1 MERSQAQMGTV
12 LVTGG
17 SGFLGGWCLVE
28 LLRRG
33 YRVRTTVRDLSREP
47 EVRAMLA
54 SEVDA
59 GDRLSVVA
67 GDLRRDDGW
76 EQAVEGCDCILHV
89 ASPFPPAQP
98 KDPDELI
105 VPAREGTLRV
115 LGAGLEAGVSRVV
128 VTSSVAAIRNGGVEL
143 PSAPLTEEDWTD
155 PANLNLTPYT
165 RSKTIAERSAWEL
178 VRERGEVEKL
188 AVVNPGAILGPVLSD
203 DRSYS
208 LEAIERLLK
217 GMPGVPRIGFSFV
230 DVRDVADLHVTADER
245 SRGRRRALHRG
256 GAVPVDVGGR
266 RGPARPSRRGS
277 REGTQAHRAEPDR
290 ARDGDLRSGDPLC
303 GGRSRQEGGAVEREG
318 QGPSRV
324 VASPGR
330 GDDRRLRAEPDARG
344 RGRSHGR
351 AAGRGARRVTGAQSR
366 FARGAVAAAPSRPSM
381 RKADGGCE
389 NRCITER
396 YQRPGWFTKHIF
408 NRAVA
413 GLTRVGVS
421 VAGSRVLEIRGR
433 KTGQPRR
440 TPVNLLTLE
449 GARYLV
455 APRGHTQWVRNL
467 RAQGEG
473 RLLLGRRAEQFTASE
488 LADDD
493 KPAVLRAYLKRWKWE
508 VGVFF
513 EGVGPDA
520 TDDEL
525 RRIAPDHPIFR
536 ISPPAR

>member
-208 LEAIERLLK
+208 LEVIERLLK

-230 DVRDVADLHVTADER
+230 DVRDVADLHVTAMSAPEAGGER
-245 SRGRRRALHRG
+245 FIAAGPFLWMSEVAEVLRDRLGEAAAKVPKRTVPNLIVRGMAIFDPGIRSVVGDLGKRVELSNEKARALLGWSPR
-256 GAVPVDVGGR
+256 PVEETIVDC
-266 RGPARPSRRGS
+266 AQSLM
-277 REGTQAHRAEPDR
+277 REGVV
-290 ARDGDLRSGDPLC
+290 
-303 GGRSRQEGGAVEREG
+303 GA
-318 QGPSRV
+318 
-324 VASPGR
+324 
-330 GDDRRLRAEPDARG
+330 
-344 RGRSHGR
+344 
-351 AAGRGARRVTGAQSR
+351 T
-366 FARGAVAAAPSRPSM
+366 
-381 RKADGGCE
+381 
-389 NRCITER
+389 
-396 YQRPGWFTKHIF
+396 
-408 NRAVA
+408 
-413 GLTRVGVS
+413 
-421 VAGSRVLEIRGR
+421 
-433 KTGQPRR
+433 
-440 TPVNLLTLE
+440 
-449 GARYLV
+449 
-455 APRGHTQWVRNL
+455 
-467 RAQGEG
+467 
-473 RLLLGRRAEQFTASE
+473 AEQPVEALE
-488 LADDD
+488 
-493 KPAVLRAYLKRWKWE
+493 E
-508 VGVFF
+508 
-513 EGVGPDA
+513 
-520 TDDEL
+520 
-525 RRIAPDHPIFR
+525 
-536 ISPPAR
+536 